1 MSFYVFIAVCVLG
14 VDFLLYVM
22 FQWMY
27 GDKRREIERKL
38 AACREGGKVRPFVRG
53 RVTEERL
60 QRVRERMKERAAR
73 LA

>member
-1 MSFYVFIAVCVLG
+1 MSFYLFIAVCVLG
-14 VDFLLYVM
+14 VDFLLYVL

-27 GDKRREIERKL
+27 GDKRRAIERKL
-38 AACREGGKVRPFVRG
+38 AECQKGWEVRPFVRG

-60 QRVRERMKERAAR
+60 QKVREKMKAEQAR